1 MTTDSIDMP
10 FYDSPEAMVALDWL
24 PGERGFALVGAGAL
38 GLAERLFGSGLA
50 IGVAA
55 HRPWKPGAPQ
65 ALVIP
70 VTAERIEIRIPD
82 REPWASLLAGHLADL
97 AEPAS
102 FGRRLAQAISRL
114 EAWHESDTD
123 SGSGPEELAAELLR
137 LRRLAPSPQSGQAIG
152 DAVEA
157 LDDGLPV
164 DVVAAALYRALGQKT
179 PG

>member
-1 MTTDSIDMP
+1 MSV
-10 FYDSPEAMVALDWL
+10 YDSPEGVVALDWL

-38 GLAERLFGSGLA
+38 ALAERLFGSGLA
-50 IGVAA
+50 IGMAA
-55 HRPWKPGAPQ
+55 HRPWKPGAPH

-70 VTAERIEIRIPD
+70 VTAERIEIRISD
-82 REPWASLLAGHLADL
+82 REPWASMLAGHLAEL
-97 AEPAS
+97 SEPAS

-114 EAWHESDTD
+114 EAWHESDTE
-123 SGSGPEELAAELLR
+123 SGSGPEELAAELLG
-137 LRRLAPSPQSGQAIG
+137 LRRLAPSPESGQAIG

>member
-1 MTTDSIDMP
+1 MPLDDSLEEII
-10 FYDSPEAMVALDWL
+10 ALDRL

-38 GLAERLFGSGLA
+38 DLAERLFGSGLA
-50 IGVAA
+50 VGTAA
-55 HRPWKPGAPQ
+55 YRPWKPGAPS
-65 ALVIP
+65 ALVVP
-70 VTAERIEIRIPD
+70 VTPERVEIRIPD
-82 REPWASLLAGHLADL
+82 REPWPSLLAEHVAALT
-97 AEPAS
+97 EPAS
-102 FGRRLAQAISRL
+102 FGPRLALAIARL
-114 EAWHESDTD
+114 EAWHESDTE

-137 LRRLAPSPQSGQAIG
+137 LRRLAPSLESGQAIG